1 VSTRLRKFVEPIN
14 WKHAL
19 GEFVLIVTG
28 ILIAL
33 WLNDW
38 NEDKRDRRAELQLLR
53 EMRTALA
60 EDLEDNETDYQAF
73 KQTRARLLRLE
84 SHLQQR
90 QPHSASVDSL
100 FGALVLTRVLRFNAG
115 PYEVLRAR
123 GFELLSDDSLRSQIV
138 HYYGTTYPFMAMRYA
153 RVDEFV
159 REYSQAYFLRNFR
172 GATRSGDVV
181 VALAYEQ
188 VARDPYLANLV
199 AWHSSEL
206 DVMVSRYENTLA
218 EGKSLLQALGRQ
230 IERIE

>member
-1 VSTRLRKFVEPIN
+1 VNTRLRKFVEPIN
-14 WKHAL
+14 WRHAL
-19 GEFVLIVTG
+19 VEFVLIVTG

-38 NEDKRDRRAELQLLR
+38 NEDKRNRRAELQLLS

-60 EDLEDNETDYQAF
+60 EDLADNETDYQAF
-73 KQTRARLLRLE
+73 KQTQARLIRLE
-84 SHLQQR
+84 SHLRQH
-90 QPHSASVDSL
+90 QPHSPAVDSL

-138 HYYGTTYPFMAMRYA
+138 HYYGTTYPFMAVRYA

-181 VALAYEQ
+181 VALAYDQ

-206 DVMVSRYENTLA
+206 NIMVTRYENALE
-218 EGKSLLQALGRQ
+218 EGKTLLEALDRQ
-230 IERIE
+230 IARLQ